1 MAQRD
6 PNLSNWAVW
15 ATRLALW
22 SLRLALFSLAVAA
35 IGLTLAR
42 YDVIA
47 KLAGFSALLGGGLI
61 SALALILG
69 IAGLVA
75 GRKGSDPSRRRGIAG
90 VAISFAYVG
99 FLASRPLLAGDAPAI
114 HDITTDLSNPPQFEA
129 LPLRSDNLAGVG
141 TMENWRKIHSE
152 AYGDLAPITLSKP
165 VAEATADAIRL
176 AKQAGWQIVASDP
189 ARGHVE
195 ATASVSYIRFQDD
208 VAIRIVPT
216 ADGRR
221 SRVDMRSVSRV
232 GVGDLGVN
240 ARRIRDFLEA
250 LAAE

>member
-1 MAQRD
+1 MAQPD
-6 PNLSNWAVW
+6 PNPSARTGW

-22 SLRLALFSLAVAA
+22 SLRLAFVSLAVAA

-75 GRKGSDPSRRRGIAG
+75 GRKGANPSWRRGMAG

-99 FLASRPLLAGDAPAI
+99 FLATRPLVAGDAPAI
-114 HDITTDLSNPPQFEA
+114 HDITTDLANPPQFEV

-141 TMENWRKIHSE
+141 TLDNWRKIHAE
-152 AYGDLAPITLSKP
+152 AYGNLAPITLSKP
-165 VAEATADAIRL
+165 VTEATADAVRL
-176 AKQAGWQIVASDP
+176 AREAGWQIASSDP
-189 ARGHVE
+189 SRGHVE

-208 VAIRIVPT
+208 VVIRIVPT
-216 ADGRR
+216 ADGRH

-240 ARRIRDFLEA
+240 ARRIRDFQKA

>member
-6 PNLSNWAVW
+6 PNLSIWAVW

-22 SLRLALFSLAVAA
+22 SLRLALVSLAVAA

-61 SALALILG
+61 SVLAVILG
-69 IAGLVA
+69 IAGIVA
-75 GRKGSDPSRRRGIAG
+75 GRKAANPALRRGIAG

-99 FLASRPLLAGDAPAI
+99 FLATRPLVAGDAPAI
-114 HDITTDLSNPPQFEA
+114 HDITTDLANPPQFEV
-129 LPLRSDNLAGVG
+129 LPLRSDNLTGVG
-141 TMENWRKIHSE
+141 TMENWRKIHAE
-152 AYGDLAPITLSKP
+152 AYGDLSPITLSKP
-165 VAEATADAIRL
+165 VAEATTDAVRL
-176 AKQAGWQIVASDP
+176 AKQAGWRIASSDL

-195 ATASVSYIRFQDD
+195 ATASVSYIRFEDD
-208 VAIRIVPT
+208 VVIRIEPT
-216 ADGRR
+216 VDGRH

>member
-6 PNLSNWAVW
+6 PNLSNRAVW

-22 SLRLALFSLAVAA
+22 SLRLAIISLAAAA

-47 KLAGFSALLGGGLI
+47 KMAGFSALLGGGLI

-69 IAGLVA
+69 IVGLVA
-75 GRKGSDPSRRRGIAG
+75 GRKRANPSWRRGIVG

-99 FLASRPLLAGDAPAI
+99 FLATRPLVAGDAPAI
-114 HDITTDLSNPPQFEA
+114 HDITTDLANPPQFEV

-141 TMENWRKIHSE
+141 TMDNWRKIHAE

-165 VAEATADAIRL
+165 VAEATTDAVRL
-176 AKQAGWQIVASDP
+176 AREAGWQVASSDP

-216 ADGRR
+216 ADGRH

-232 GVGDLGVN
+232 GIGDLGVN
-240 ARRIRDFLEA
+240 ARRIRDFQKA

>member
-1 MAQRD
+1 MARAD
-6 PNLSNWAVW
+6 PNLTGREVW
-15 ATRLALW
+15 APRLALW
-22 SLRLALFSLAVAA
+22 SLRLAIVSLAVSA

-42 YDVIA
+42 YDLIA

-61 SALALILG
+61 AALALILG
-69 IAGLVA
+69 IASFVA
-75 GRKGSDPSRRRGIAG
+75 GRNTANPPRGRGIAG
-90 VAISFAYVG
+90 IAISLAYVG
-99 FLASRPLLAGDAPAI
+99 FLASRPLMAGDAPAI
-114 HDITTDLSNPPQFEA
+114 HDVTTDLANPPQFEV

-141 TMENWRKIHSE
+141 TMENWRKIHAE
-152 AYGDLAPITLSKP
+152 AYGRLGSITLAKP
-165 VAEATADAIRL
+165 VAEATADAVRL
-176 AKQAGWQIVASDP
+176 AKEAGWQIAVSDP

-208 VAIRIVPT
+208 VVIRIVPT
-216 ADGRR
+216 AGGRH

-250 LAAE
+250 LVAA

>member
-1 MAQRD
+1 MAQPD
-6 PNLSNWAVW
+6 PNPSARTGW

-22 SLRLALFSLAVAA
+22 SLRLAFVSLAVAA

-75 GRKGSDPSRRRGIAG
+75 GRKRANPSWRRGIVG

-99 FLASRPLLAGDAPAI
+99 FLVTRPLVAGDAPAI
-114 HDITTDLSNPPQFEA
+114 HDITTDPANPPQFEV
-129 LPLRSDNLAGVG
+129 LPLRSDNLAGVD
-141 TMENWRKIHSE
+141 TVENWRKIHAE
-152 AYGDLAPITLSKP
+152 AYGDLSPITLPKP
-165 VAEATADAIRL
+165 AAEATADAIRL

-208 VAIRIVPT
+208 VVIRIVPT
-216 ADGRR
+216 ADGRH

>member
-1 MAQRD
+1 MTQRD
-6 PNLSNWAVW
+6 ANLSNRAVW
-15 ATRLALW
+15 AKRLALW
-22 SLRLALFSLAVAA
+22 SLRLALVSLAVAA

-69 IAGLVA
+69 IAGFAA
-75 GRKGSDPSRRRGIAG
+75 GRKGANPSWRRGITGA
-90 VAISFAYVG
+90 AISFAYIG
-99 FLASRPLLAGDAPAI
+99 FLATRPLVAGDAPAI
-114 HDITTDLSNPPQFEA
+114 HDITTDLANPPQFEV
-129 LPLRSDNLAGVG
+129 LSLRSDNLAGVG
-141 TMENWRKIHSE
+141 TIENWRKIHAE
-152 AYGDLAPITLSKP
+152 AYGDLAPIALSKP
-165 VAEATADAIRL
+165 VTEATTDAVRL
-176 AKQAGWQIVASDP
+176 AKEAGWQIVASDVG
-189 ARGHVE
+189 RGHVE

-208 VAIRIVPT
+208 VVIRIVPT
-216 ADGRR
+216 ADGSR

-240 ARRIRDFLEA
+240 ARRIHDFLEA

>member
-1 MAQRD
+1 MEQRD
-6 PNLSNWAVW
+6 PNLSNSAVW
-15 ATRLALW
+15 VTRLACW
-22 SLRLALFSLAVAA
+22 SLRLALVSLAVAA

-47 KLAGFSALLGGGLI
+47 KLAGLSALLGGGLI

-69 IAGLVA
+69 IAGLVI
-75 GRKGSDPSRRRGIAG
+75 GRKGANPAWRRGIVG

-99 FLASRPLLAGDAPAI
+99 FLATRPLVAGDAPAI
-114 HDITTDLSNPPQFEA
+114 HDVTTDLANPPQFEV

-141 TMENWRKIHSE
+141 TMENWRKIHAE

-165 VAEATADAIRL
+165 VAEATTDAVRL
-176 AKQAGWQIVASDP
+176 ASEAGWQIASSDP

-208 VAIRIVPT
+208 VVIRIVQT
-216 ADGRR
+216 ADGRH

-240 ARRIRDFLEA
+240 AKRVRSFLQA
-250 LAAE
+250 LVDA